1 MWIVGVTKV
10 VERGDRLNDAFNGFR
25 AKGGNSRCYDGKAA
39 DEMLTQFIVE
49 RANAPCLRVH
59 DKLQI
64 EGGGKVGPAGRGTK
78 GLGPR
83 ALPELRDSCESYFA
97 FGQRSARLSR
107 ARTIF
112 DR

>member
-1 MWIVGVTKV
+1 MAKIV
-10 VERGDRLNDAFNGFR
+10 EHSDRLDDTLDGLR
-25 AKGGNSRCYDGKAA
+25 AKGCDARRYYGKAA
-39 DEMLTQFIVE
+39 DEMLTQFIIE
-49 RANAPCLRVH
+49 RANSPCFGVH

-64 EGGGKVGPAGRGTK
+64 EGGEGGPAGSGHK
-78 GLGPR
+78 GARPR
-83 ALPELRDSCESYFA
+83 VLPELQDLCGSYFA